1 MPCVFKTPS
10 KNGICSMPCL
20 LKGVLSL
27 PYMAI
32 ISIIPLYGTLRGEA
46 VKEFKAM
53 DDIGVVMTPFGDV
66 VTVSLVANNY
76 VVGFFPLNSGVVE
89 VY

>member
-1 MPCVFKTPS
+1 MTLEKSSITT
-10 KNGICSMPCL
+10 GIEMRGTDSTLNWNCTL
-20 LKGVLSL
+20 L
-27 PYMAI
+27 
-32 ISIIPLYGTLRGEA
+32 
-46 VKEFKAM
+46 KAM

-76 VVGFFPLNSGVVE
+76 VVGFYPLNSGVVE